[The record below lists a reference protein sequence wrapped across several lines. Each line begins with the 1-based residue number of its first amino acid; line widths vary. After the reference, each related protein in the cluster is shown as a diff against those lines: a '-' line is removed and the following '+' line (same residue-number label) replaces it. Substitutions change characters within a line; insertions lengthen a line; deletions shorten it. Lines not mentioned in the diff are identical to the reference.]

1 MTNSTFSSK
10 LPFSQEIENPGSF
23 NFFTLSPE
31 ESPLT
36 PFCGVGEMGESITPH
51 TKVVASPNVP
61 SREIL
66 PCSPMLVLSGEKS
79 PNSESQ
85 SVIKLSAD
93 PPTEELEV
101 LSRGLSSTMSERLFN
116 GDLPQGKG
124 PESNILTAGEE
135 LVDLKSLASLRGDV
149 QPTLLEQELR
159 SMEQVPH
166 SVLPVFNQTPR
177 LFDVE
182 SDKEEEEEVPLKW
195 SRKGVRGAN
204 TLIVGVPDLE
214 TVKSTPEVVLT
225 DEPAEFAN
233 ERKIK
238 GKEKL
243 VESNSKKDKKR
254 YGTKSEMQKDMGSAI
269 AVNVIQTERIRKRR
283 WEGHLPEEPTSTPLL
298 VGTSDIE
305 SDDITAYVTKRRKE
319 VEAERV

>member
-23 NFFTLSPE
+23 NFFTLSLE

-36 PFCGVGEMGESITPH
+36 PLCGVSEMGESITPH
-51 TKVVASPNVP
+51 TEVVASSNLP
-61 SREIL
+61 SGEIL
-66 PCSPMLVLSGEKS
+66 PYSPMLILSGEKS

-85 SVIKLSAD
+85 SIIKPSAD

-101 LSRGLSSTMSERLFN
+101 LSRGVSSTMSERLFD
-116 GDLPQGKG
+116 GDLSKRKG
-124 PESNILTAGEE
+124 PEVSILIPGEE
-135 LVDLKSLASLRGDV
+135 LVDVQSLSSLRGNV
-149 QPTLLEQELR
+149 QPTLLEQKLR
-159 SMEQVPH
+159 SPEQVPH
-166 SVLPVFNQTPR
+166 SVLPVFDQTRR

-195 SRKGVRGAN
+195 SRKVVRGAN

-225 DEPAEFAN
+225 DEPTEFAK
-233 ERKIK
+233 ERKRK
-238 GKEKL
+238 GKGKL

-298 VGTSDIE
+298 IGPSDTE
-305 SDDITAYVTKRRKE
+305 SDDMT
-319 VEAERV
+319 